1 MHPCLKSVLVEV
13 QPSSVQVT
21 YLHSPAFGQERVPEQ
36 WGVLERSVMATDDL
50 TLATE
55 QLVILSYRYSPLTLA
70 VMGTR

>member
-13 QPSSVQVT
+13 QPYS
-21 YLHSPAFGQERVPEQ
+21 AFGQERVSEQ
-36 WGVLERSVMATDDL
+36 WGVLERSVTATDDL

-55 QLVILSYRYSPLTLA
+55 QLVIASYRYSLLTLP